1 MKTEDKLDLL
11 LQTGALLLGS
21 GANSTRIER
30 AIFDAAKI
38 LKLPADHVH
47 LHLNLRTI
55 MISLDDEGRQV
66 TKFRKVKALGVNMFI
81 ISGMQRALERMV
93 AAGAPVSELESE
105 LKRVGKLGQAY
116 PEWLI
121 LLAVGAADGGF
132 CTVLGGSVSAI
143 LFAVL
148 GTMAGLFVRR
158 RLHHAGFNL
167 YFTVMIAA
175 ITACLVASLNILC
188 HAPVLGAFN
197 AAGLNLAADTAPTL
211 AVAASVLFLIP
222 GVPLI
227 NTVDDLLDGYT
238 MMGIGRATIAMLI
251 VLSIACG
258 VIVTLNLLNISK
270 I

>member
-1 MKTEDKLDLL
+1 MQTETKLDLL
-11 LQTGALLLGS
+11 LRTGALLLGS

-38 LKLPADHVH
+38 LRVGADRVH

-55 MISLDDEGRQV
+55 MLSIEDEGRCV
-66 TKFRKVKALGVNMFI
+66 TKFRKVKQLGVNMRI
-81 ISGMQRALERMV
+81 ISGMQRSLERLVRENAAPEALE
-93 AAGAPVSELESE
+93 PELE
-105 LKRVGKLGQAY
+105 RVAGLGHVY

-121 LLAVGAADGGF
+121 LAAVGLADGAF

-148 GTMAGLFVRR
+148 GTCAGLFLRR

-167 YFTVMIAA
+167 YFTVMLAA
-175 ITACLVASLNILC
+175 TTACLVAALNIPC
-188 HAPVLGAFN
+188 HAAIIDSIRALGITCAP
-197 AAGLNLAADTAPTL
+197 DTAPTL

-227 NTVDDLLDGYT
+227 NTCDDLLDGYT
-238 MMGIGRATIAMLI
+238 MMGIGRSAIAALI
-251 VLSIACG
+251 VLSITCG
-258 VIVTLNLLNISK
+258 LVLVLNLLHIPRL
-270 I
+270 